1 MDLFLLAP
9 QFGSSAAATSLHK
22 PNIVIPPPTPHNPP
36 PAKPALQAQSRG
48 GSRQVAARRDG
59 MGKRGPF
66 PTKAAQ
72 FTWCFL
78 SLLPLR
84 SLSPPFGH
92 SREARHTGKKMLG
105 CALLVCSYFTN
116 KGGRNECL
124 HPKEIPVPFP
134 HLHHPKQ
141 STKPAALQSYLD
153 AETVWDRD
161 RGVPRRHGLLKAS
174 LFSQFSLKTPH

>member
-22 PNIVIPPPTPHNPP
+22 PNIVIPPPMPHNPP
-36 PAKPALQAQSRG
+36 PAKPTLQAQSQG

-66 PTKAAQ
+66 PTTAAQ
-72 FTWCFL
+72 FAWCFL

-116 KGGRNECL
+116 KGDHNECL
-124 HPKEIPVPFP
+124 HPKRNPSALPP
-134 HLHHPKQ
+134 STPPK
-141 STKPAALQSYLD
+141 
-153 AETVWDRD
+153 AE
-161 RGVPRRHGLLKAS
+161 H
-174 LFSQFSLKTPH
+174 KTSCSAILS